1 MAGKKFVKVTGLG
14 AVLENIVISAGT
26 ASLKSSATGNV
37 VDENSILFIA
47 ATAEDSFHGVVAGS
61 KWIFAKGMLFN
72 AQNAQF
78 EKLANFAKA
87 TGEDFD
93 ITASDTVV
101 SAFGKIQAK
110 VEAID
115 ADIAALEEDNATAHT
130 AIRESIAELSGK
142 AVTSIAVGDG
152 LDIAPEAGTG
162 NSLTISH
169 ENSAAAASAGTSV
182 GDGTHVAQVAIDARG
197 HITAITSV
205 EMTHKTIS
213 ENPTAKPTSVTAET
227 SSASSTVSAVTAV
240 NVDQF
245 GHVISVDGIKL
256 GTAAN
261 RGVASE
267 ITSGSENL
275 ATSKAVY
282 EHVKDAVADLEGAM
296 HFIGTTTTPLE
307 DGGTT
312 KPTDLYTGSTTMKAG
327 DIVIYGD
334 KEFVWTKAGAWE
346 ELGDITTD
354 VVIDSINSLTG
365 NISVTGTDGVTIS
378 TGNTAENGTLTI
390 GIAANTYDA
399 YGAAST
405 AKSEVIGQSGDA
417 SGASTIYGAK
427 AYADKV
433 AADAQAAAISSA
445 KTYTDGVKEAL
456 EGESTDTSASTTI
469 NGAKAYAK
477 DYADSLA
484 PNYATSAQGQT
495 ADSALQSISAT
506 GSGFVSAS
514 ASAKANNAQEVSVSL
529 TMQAVATADSTD
541 ATKQGL
547 AEASDVKTYVDGKVT
562 GTFSPIGSAESDWG
576 EYPVPAQA

>member
-47 ATAEDSFHGVVAGS
+47 ATAEDSSLGVVAGS

-87 TGEDFD
+87 TGENFD
-93 ITASDTVV
+93 ITSADTVI

-110 VEAID
+110 IEAID
-115 ADIAALEEDNATAHT
+115 SDITTLDSNNETAHS
-130 AIRESIAELSGK
+130 AIRQSIQELSGK

-152 LDIAPEAGTG
+152 LDVSPAEGTG
-162 NSLTISH
+162 NSLTILH
-169 ENSAAAASAGTSV
+169 ENSAASGDAGV
-182 GDGTHVAQVAIDARG
+182 AKGDATHVAKVTIDARG
-197 HITAITSV
+197 HITAIEEV
-205 EMTHKTIS
+205 ELSHKTIS
-213 ENPTAKPTSVTAET
+213 DNPTAKPQSVTDEAT
-227 SSASSTVSAVTAV
+227 SASSTVSAVTAV

-282 EHVKDAVADLEGAM
+282 AHVKEAVADLEGAM
-296 HFIGTTTTPLE
+296 HFIGTTLIEIE

-334 KEFVWTKAGAWE
+334 KEFVWTKAGAWA
-346 ELGDITTD
+346 ELGDVTTD

-365 NISVTGTDGVTIS
+365 NITVTGTDGVTIS

-405 AKSEVIGQSGDA
+405 AKSDVIGQSSDA

-427 AYADKV
+427 AYADQV
-433 AADAQAAAISSA
+433 AADAQAAAITSGKNYTDSVKESLEGTAGESSA
-445 KTYTDGVKEAL
+445 N
-456 EGESTDTSASTTI
+456 TTI
-469 NGAKAYAK
+469 EGAKSYAK

-529 TMQAVATADSTD
+529 TMQAIATADSTD

-562 GTFSPIGSAESDWG
+562 STFSPIGSAESDWG
-576 EYPVPAQA
+576 EYPV

>member
-26 ASLKSSATGNV
+26 ASLKSSATGTV
-37 VDENSILFIA
+37 VDDNSILFIA
-47 ATAEDSFHGVVAGS
+47 ATAEDSSLGVVAGS

-87 TGEDFD
+87 TGENFD
-93 ITASDTVV
+93 ITAADTVI

-115 ADIAALEEDNATAHT
+115 ADITTLDSNNETDHT
-130 AIRESIAELSGK
+130 AIRQSIEELSGK

-152 LDIAPEAGTG
+152 LDVAPEAGTG

-169 ENSAAAASAGTSV
+169 ENSAASGDAGV
-182 GDGTHVAQVAIDARG
+182 AKGDATHVAKVTIDARG
-197 HITAITSV
+197 HVTAIEEVELSHKTEDTGLSSVPSSVTGETTSGTGRVSAITSI
-205 EMTHKTIS
+205 EI
-213 ENPTAKPTSVTAET
+213 
-227 SSASSTVSAVTAV
+227 
-240 NVDQF
+240 DQF
-245 GHVISVDGIKL
+245 GHVREVEGIQL

-267 ITSGSENL
+267 ITSSSENL

-282 EHVKDAVADLEGAM
+282 THVQEAVADLAGAM
-296 HFIGTTTTPLE
+296 HIIGITTSE
-307 DGGTT
+307 ISDGGSETVVVDGET
-312 KPTDLYTGSTTMKAG
+312 LVPKAG
-327 DIVIYGD
+327 DVVIKGA
-334 KEFVWTKAGAWE
+334 KEYMWTKSGKWA
-346 ELGDITTD
+346 ELGDITPE
-354 VVIDSINSLTG
+354 VVVTALEGLTG
-365 NISVTGTDGVTIS
+365 AIDLEGTDGVTIS
-378 TGNTAENGTLTI
+378 AANSAITI

-399 YGAAST
+399 HGAAST
-405 AKSEVIGQSGDA
+405 AKSEVIGHSGDA

-427 AYADKV
+427 AYADQV
-433 AADAQAAAISSA
+433 AADAQGAAITSG
-445 KTYTDGVKEAL
+445 KNYTDSVKEAL
-456 EGESTDTSASTTI
+456 EGTAGESSANTTI
-469 NGAKAYAK
+469 EGAKSYAK

-484 PNYATSAQGQT
+484 PHYATSAQGQT

-506 GSGFVSAS
+506 GSGFVSAT
-514 ASAKANNAQEVSVSL
+514 ASAKDANKSQEVSVSL
-529 TMQAVATADSTD
+529 TMQPVATADSTD

-576 EYPVPAQA
+576 EFPV

>member
-1 MAGKKFVKVTGLG
+1 MAGKKFVKVTGLN
-14 AVLENIVISAGT
+14 AVLDNIEISAGT
-26 ASLKSSATGNV
+26 ASLKTNLTGNV
-37 VDENSILFIA
+37 VDDNSILFIA
-47 ATAEDSFHGVVAGS
+47 ATAEDSSLGVVAGS

-87 TGEDFD
+87 TGENFD
-93 ITASDTVV
+93 ITAADTVI

-115 ADIAALEEDNATAHT
+115 SDITTLDSNNETAHT
-130 AIRESIAELSGK
+130 AIRQSIEELSGK

-152 LDIAPEAGTG
+152 LDVAPEAGTG

-169 ENSAAAASAGTSV
+169 ENSAASGDAGV
-182 GDGTHVAQVAIDARG
+182 AKGDATHVAKVTIDARG
-197 HITAITSV
+197 HITAIEEV
-205 EMTHKTIS
+205 ELSHKTEDTGLS
-213 ENPTAKPTSVTAET
+213 SVPSSVTGET
-227 SSASSTVSAVTAV
+227 TSGTGRVSAITSIEI
-240 NVDQF
+240 DQF
-245 GHVISVDGIKL
+245 GHVREVEGIQL

-267 ITSGSENL
+267 ITSSSENL

-282 EHVKDAVADLEGAM
+282 AHVQEAVADLAGAM
-296 HFIGTTTTPLE
+296 HIIGITTSE
-307 DGGTT
+307 ISDGGTET
-312 KPTDLYTGSTTMKAG
+312 VVVDGETLVPKAG
-327 DIVIYGD
+327 DVVIKGA
-334 KEFVWTKAGAWE
+334 KEYMWTKSGKWA
-346 ELGDITTD
+346 ELGDITPE
-354 VVIDSINSLTG
+354 VVVTALEGLTG
-365 NISVTGTDGVTIS
+365 AIDLVGADGVTIS
-378 TGNTAENGTLTI
+378 AANSAITI

-399 YGAAST
+399 HGAAST
-405 AKSEVIGQSGDA
+405 AKSEVIGQSSDA

-427 AYADKV
+427 AYADQV
-433 AADAQAAAISSA
+433 SADAQDAAISSA
-445 KTYTDGVKEAL
+445 KTYTDEVHTAING
-456 EGESTDTSASTTI
+456 TDQDTSASTTI
-469 NGAKAYAK
+469 AGAKKYAE

-576 EYPVPAQA
+576 EYPVQA

>member
-47 ATAEDSFHGVVAGS
+47 ATAEDSSLGVVAGS

-87 TGEDFD
+87 TGENFD
-93 ITASDTVV
+93 ITSADTVI

-115 ADIAALEEDNATAHT
+115 SDITTLDSNNETAHT
-130 AIRESIAELSGK
+130 AIRQSIEELSGK

-152 LDIAPEAGTG
+152 LDVSPAEGTG
-162 NSLTISH
+162 NSLTILH
-169 ENSAAAASAGTSV
+169 ENSAASGDAGV
-182 GDGTHVAQVAIDARG
+182 AKGDATHVAKVTIDARG
-197 HITAITSV
+197 HITAIEEV
-205 EMTHKTIS
+205 ELSHKTIS
-213 ENPTAKPTSVTAET
+213 DNPTAKPTSVTAET

-282 EHVKDAVADLEGAM
+282 AHVQEAVADLEGAM

-307 DGGTT
+307 DGDDTI
-312 KPTDLYTGSTTMKAG
+312 PTDLYGEDEPKAG

-334 KEFVWTKAGAWE
+334 KEFVWTKSSVWA
-346 ELGDITTD
+346 ELGDVTTD

-365 NISVTGTDGVTIS
+365 NITITGTDGVTIS

-427 AYADKV
+427 AYADQV
-433 AADAQAAAISSA
+433 AADARESAITSG
-445 KTYTDGVKEAL
+445 KNYTDSVKEAL

-469 NGAKAYAK
+469 EGAKAYAK

-547 AEASDVKTYVDGKVT
+547 AEASDVKNYVDGKVT

-576 EYPVPAQA
+576 EYPVQA